1 MSTINKPLI
10 LEDDGIWGQ
19 LANGSLINAG
29 GTTHGSFTV
38 GGRGLLFDDGQST
51 AGTGI
56 GAITL
61 QTVYDNTPEVGG
73 TVSIKL
79 VTGKDFTIIDDTDNS
94 IFFKVDAETGRV
106 TITGDLEVHGNSS
119 VIDTVIQDSDHWLIS
134 PKLGTTTALK
144 IEPDLGVTPSVDL
157 VSVRRTF
164 GTAPVFRI
172 DSLGNLIAS
181 QNLTVTGLI
190 NTVDILALK
199 TDFNHHLN
207 GDVGFRH
214 QANKVDI
221 QTISTLPNAHNVQE
235 ALEQINIKIDTGGG
249 PTGSVRGYEFTQA
262 TVSSV
267 WNIVHNLSSFRAQT
281 TIYDMDWEVVIPNTI
296 KIIDNNNI
304 QVTFATAI
312 AGKAMIFVF

>member
-19 LANGSLINAG
+19 LGNGALINAG
-29 GTTHGSFTV
+29 GTTNPTFTV

-51 AGTGI
+51 SGTA

-61 QTVYDNTPEVGG
+61 QTVYDNTPELGG

-79 VTGKDFTIIDDTDNS
+79 VAGKDFTIIDDTDNS

-157 VSVRRTF
+157 VSIRKTF
-164 GTAPVFRI
+164 GTAPVFRV

-181 QNLTVTGLI
+181 QNLTVAGLI
-190 NTVDILALK
+190 NTVNVLQLK
-199 TDFNHHLN
+199 NDFNSHLAGN
-207 GDVGFRH
+207 VGYRH
-214 QANKVDI
+214 LANKVDI
-221 QTISTLPNAHNVQE
+221 QTIATLPNANNVQE
-235 ALEQINIKIDTGGG
+235 ALEQLNIKIDTGGG
-249 PTGSVRGYEFTQA
+249 PAGSVRGFEFTQA
-262 TVSSV
+262 TISSV
-267 WNIVHNLSSFRAQT
+267 WNIAHNLASSRAQI
-281 TIYDMDWEVVIPNTI
+281 TIYDADWEVVIPNTI
-296 KIIDNNNI
+296 KIMDSNNI
-304 QVTFATAI
+304 QVTFATSI